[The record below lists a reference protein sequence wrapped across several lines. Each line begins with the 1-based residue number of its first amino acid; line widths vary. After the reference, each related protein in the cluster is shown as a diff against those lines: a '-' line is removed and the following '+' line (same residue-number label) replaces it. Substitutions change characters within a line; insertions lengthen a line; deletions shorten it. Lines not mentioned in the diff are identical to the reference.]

1 MTFKE
6 NVKLAFGSIKANLLR
21 TTLTALI
28 IAIGITALVGI
39 LTSIDGMES
48 SIKNN
53 FASMGANSFSIR
65 NRGASGI
72 RIGNSGSRPK
82 TYEKIEFEE
91 AHKFKEQFNFPN
103 SETSLSFAVTF
114 ASSVKSATEKTNPN
128 ITVMAADANYLSTA
142 GYKIEKGRNFNET
155 EEQEAHSVVLIG
167 KEITDKLFS
176 KVNPVGQSI
185 SIGSERLKVIGV
197 LAEKGS
203 SFGFGGDKICIVPLL
218 KGKQYNQ
225 NSNASYTVTVKVEDS
240 RLLDAAIAQSIAKFR
255 NIRKLNT
262 KQEDN
267 FEITQSDSL
276 ANSLISNL
284 SFISIAGIIIGVITL
299 IGASIGLMNIMLVS
313 VTERTR
319 EIGIRKAIGAKV
331 SVIRRQFLIEAIVI
345 CQLGGIAGI
354 IFGIVI
360 GNLTSIFIGGSFII
374 PWKWMSIGYALC
386 FIVGLISG
394 IYPAIKA
401 SKLDPV
407 EALRYE

>member
-82 TYEKIEFEE
+82 TYEKIEFDE
-91 AHKFKEQFNFPN
+91 AQKFKNQFHFPN
-103 SETSLSFAVTF
+103 SETSVSFAVTF
-114 ASSVKSATEKTNPN
+114 ASSVKSANDKTNPN

-155 EEQEAHSVVLIG
+155 EEIEAHNVVLIG
-167 KEITDKLFS
+167 KEIKDKLFS
-176 KVNPVGQSI
+176 KINPIGENI
-185 SIGSERLKVIGV
+185 SIGSQRLKVIGV

-225 NSNASYTVTVKVEDS
+225 NSNTSYTVSVKVEDS

-284 SFISIAGIIIGVITL
+284 SYISIAGIIIGVITL

-354 IFGIVI
+354 IFGIII
-360 GNLTSIFIGGSFII
+360 GNLTSVFIGGSFII
-374 PWKWMSIGYALC
+374 PWKWMTIGYLLC
-386 FIVGLISG
+386 FLVGLISG

>member
-65 NRGASGI
+65 NRGSSGI
-72 RIGNSGSRPK
+72 RIGNSGTRPK
-82 TYEKIEFEE
+82 TYEKIKFEE
-91 AHKFKEQFNFPN
+91 AHKFKEQFSFPN

-176 KVNPVGQSI
+176 KINPVGQTI

-225 NSNASYTVTVKVEDS
+225 NSNTSYTVTVKVEDS

-284 SFISIAGIIIGVITL
+284 SFISIAGVIIGVITL

-354 IFGIVI
+354 IFGIAI

-374 PWKWMSIGYALC
+374 PWKWMGIGYALC
-386 FIVGLISG
+386 FLVGLISG
-394 IYPAIKA
+394 IYPAVKA

-407 EALRYE
+407 DALRYE

>member
-114 ASSVKSATEKTNPN
+114 ASSVKSANEKTNPN

>member
-255 NIRKLNT
+255 NIRKLKT